1 MTTTSCCDPQK
12 RPRFWLEFSAGFS
25 LAGQEWAA
33 MVPDMAPEQV
43 LEVKYETLIEEP
55 EETLNKICL
64 FLDVQFQ
71 PSVLEYDQNSTYSK
85 PDAALTYQWR
95 RKLTPER

>member
-1 MTTTSCCDPQK
+1 
-12 RPRFWLEFSAGFS
+12 
-25 LAGQEWAA
+25 